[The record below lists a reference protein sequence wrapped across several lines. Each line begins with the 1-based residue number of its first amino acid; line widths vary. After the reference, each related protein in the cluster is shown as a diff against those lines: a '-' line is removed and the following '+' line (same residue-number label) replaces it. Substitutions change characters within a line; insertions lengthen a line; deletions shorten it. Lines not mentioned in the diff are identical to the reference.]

1 MMGGVCFHPAG
12 CLTSIPVLELAGY
25 WVWPGLG
32 VKMVVSRR
40 AHASQYSLRSSSPVS
55 LLSIVSHIPLLSPQE
70 TYQDPQTGPDQALMK
85 SLFCAEFQCLPI
97 FVCALQKW
105 TLLPQ
110 VLWDSCTQ
118 ALLAFKA
125 KCSGVSTSQCQTLR
139 LGSLRWISELSLLG
153 KKLCER
159 IIFYFVGHPPGGYG
173 T

>member
-85 SLFCAEFQCLPI
+85 SLFCAEFQCLPN

-125 KCSGVSTSQCQTLR
+125 KWGLCLLIPDPQTGEPDGLR
-139 LGSLRWISELSLLG
+139 TFTPAGDPLQYNEYPVCGS
-153 KKLCER
+153 
-159 IIFYFVGHPPGGYG
+159 P
-173 T
+173 TQ